1 MLPELLG
8 KEFYARKKYP
18 CPVKLH
24 GFENAKGLEDQLNQA
39 ASSSSFMLGNGP
51 NYSVRV
57 GKTFQKEKEIGQNT
71 IQALAQALAFATVH
85 DEIDFD
91 AVCQISMRVGSSPEL
106 PVYNHFEQAD
116 LMASMLEWFWKK

>member
-18 CPVKLH
+18 CPIKLH
-24 GFENAKGLEDQLNQA
+24 GFESAKGLEDQLNQA

-57 GKTFQKEKEIGQNT
+57 GKTFQKEKEIGQNA
-71 IQALAQALAFATVH
+71 IQALAQAVAFATVH

-116 LMASMLEWFWKK
+116 LMASMLE